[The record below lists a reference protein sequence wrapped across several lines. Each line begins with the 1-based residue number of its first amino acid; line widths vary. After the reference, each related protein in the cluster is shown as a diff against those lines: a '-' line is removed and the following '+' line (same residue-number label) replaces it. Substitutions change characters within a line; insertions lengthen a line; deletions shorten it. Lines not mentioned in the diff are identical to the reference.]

1 MDHYCPEAMSLERL
15 KYMRWVCGPK
25 TAIEAGYSLKE
36 YKDLLGRFKKLGC
49 WPIDYNWMR
58 VARLDWSW
66 KVRMKNRAKTFLCN
80 HPDLAYLLLRRKNET
95 I

>member
-1 MDHYCPEAMSLERL
+1 VDHYCPEAMSLERL